1 MSKLLEPII
10 KDSLSSNMCRIG
22 GKEVLRSVK
31 NSKLIVCSKSL
42 PAEVKSNLEQ
52 AAKDANVPIYYFN
65 NTSMVL
71 GRLCNKPFRISVISI
86 DSTSK
91 SDISSLLEEIN
102 KEEITNT

>member
-1 MSKLLEPII
+1 MSKLLEQII
-10 KDSLSSNMCRIG
+10 KDSLSSNTCRIG

-42 PAEVKSNLEQ
+42 PADVKINLEQ
-52 AAKDANVPIYYFN
+52 SGKDANVPIYYFN

-86 DSTSK
+86 DNTSK
-91 SDISSLLEEIN
+91 SDISSVLEEN
-102 KEEITNT
+102 KK

>member
-1 MSKLLEPII
+1 MSKLLEQII
-10 KDSLSSNMCRIG
+10 KDSLSSNTCRIG

-42 PAEVKSNLEQ
+42 PADVKINLEQ
-52 AAKDANVPIYYFN
+52 SGKDANVPIYYFN

-86 DSTSK
+86 DNTSK
-91 SDISSLLEEIN
+91 SDISSVLEENN
-102 KEEITNT
+102 K